1 MPCNTQFPWATAY
14 LTFSTFVAHIVWETR
29 TRVAV
34 GTVAIVR
41 ATSLQCVNA
50 QMLEE
55 IFILFLKPPFI
66 NMLLQLFRQ
75 CMALK

>member
-1 MPCNTQFPWATAY
+1 MQFSWATAY
-14 LTFSTFVAHIVWETR
+14 LTFATFVAHIVWETR

-34 GTVAIVR
+34 GAIVIVR
-41 ATSLQCVNA
+41 ATSLQCGNA
-50 QMLEE
+50 QILVQ